1 MARKTRHNYRAMLNE
16 FDMNYGV
23 DETRLDGWKRLC
35 DDCGVNE
42 GPSIRQCK
50 RVRYNIN
57 GDCRQQL
64 VITASD
70 FQQNLKRANV
80 NIVDLIYAK
89 RQGRIPHHHQNRQAL
104 AVYTLYEGMW
114 FPRTLAKENG
124 FLKVLLVDIL

>member
-1 MARKTRHNYRAMLNE
+1 MLNE

-42 GPSIRQCK
+42 GPSITQCK
-50 RVRYNIN
+50 RVRYKIG
-57 GDCRQQL
+57 GDFQFT
-64 VITASD
+64 ISD
-70 FQQNLKRANV
+70 LQQNLKRANI

-104 AVYTLYEGMW
+104 AVYTLHEGMW

-124 FLKVLLVDIL
+124 FLKVLLVDIF